1 MINSSN
7 CFSIPSFHFA
17 LHTFETELSLR
28 SSQGLT
34 PDSGAFYKKKPTIN
48 FPEISE
54 YLLSKTSL
62 FFRYLISISSA
73 VLCNF
78 IAINM

>member
-34 PDSGAFYKKKPTIN
+34 PDSGAFYKKKANN

-62 FFRYLISISSA
+62 FCRYLILISSA